1 MTKHTPVLL
10 QQAIDGLNVKPGGRY
25 IDATFGL
32 GGHSREILKKGG
44 NVLAIDWNDQSN
56 IETRLIASLQ
66 DKRLTLIIDNY
77 CNIEKIAKENDF
89 YPADGI
95 LFDLVLSMEQVA
107 ISGRGFSYQ
116 KPEEELDMRINKE
129 LKISASD
136 ILNNYT
142 KEELYEIFTTNAE
155 TINIGSVIDAIIR
168 RRRVKKFQKVVDI
181 LKIIDHLEPNFE
193 RNSIIK
199 RQVFQALRMEV
210 NQELDN
216 IRKAIIGSS
225 KILISGGRLAIISFH
240 QTEDRLIKTLTKQSD
255 LKIITKKPIIS
266 KQGKYFERSA
276 KLRIY
281 EKN

>member
-95 LFDLVLSMEQVA
+95 LFDLGLSMEQVA

-240 QTEDRLIKTLTKQSD
+240 QTEDRLIKTLTKQ
-255 LKIITKKPIIS
+255 
-266 KQGKYFERSA
+266 
-276 KLRIY
+276 
-281 EKN
+281 